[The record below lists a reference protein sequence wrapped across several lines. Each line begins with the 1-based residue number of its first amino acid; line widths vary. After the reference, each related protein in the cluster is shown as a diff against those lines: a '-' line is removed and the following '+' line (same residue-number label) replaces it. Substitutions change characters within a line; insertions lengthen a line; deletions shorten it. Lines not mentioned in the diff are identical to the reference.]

1 MSTTYAG
8 LNDGILSVDYSF
20 FNATEDG
27 SVKSAISEG
36 FVLISR
42 SESAVTFVTLPFPTD
57 GQFVTIPD
65 GGSHINQE
73 ITHSMVN
80 NDANGNSYHLK
91 SAQKDCLLGE
101 AQCDIHI
108 HSNALQADQFSTIPF
123 LSLIPVEIMH
133 SFSLSMK
140 PSNYVNMAIGDS
152 SHSVSTSDI
161 STVIPPSN
169 DAMAIYKEVLV
180 ERFRGKDGGSILGG
194 EGFVSSTWTN
204 SSTSDAL
211 IGTVSQQSFLIT
223 IGSIDQY
230 TDTSQKTMRIL
241 RAVTMVNGSWTSFTS
256 AIESFGGALPMT
268 VQTKSAD
275 GDTVRLFRGLV
286 TAIDGRDITFQA
298 TGSEIPSAS
307 SNTYSSI
314 VLYQSNVTHKSSTY
328 VDVPGPLGFCDR
340 ELDLSSV
347 GENAIIVDNMMYVS
361 FVKGTPYNDY
371 TVCERAREIVL
382 KQSQVD
388 KSSWGSLASFG
399 DSSEVFGIDL
409 SDCSG
414 DDPALCISNTKIERE
429 DKPDNFDA
437 TALASCDREL
447 NLSESCSSVDC
458 TDGDTA
464 NHECCVVTD
473 YSFSTHFLNEAEDG
487 SLSTYAFTTHNRPSS
502 DEWVG
507 FVPEVELYEYGS
519 QYVHMFYEVL

>member
-1 MSTTYAG
+1 
-8 LNDGILSVDYSF
+8 
-20 FNATEDG
+20 
-27 SVKSAISEG
+27 
-36 FVLISR
+36 
-42 SESAVTFVTLPFPTD
+42 
-57 GQFVTIPD
+57 
-65 GGSHINQE
+65 
-73 ITHSMVN
+73 MVN

-101 AQCDIHI
+101 AQFLH
-108 HSNALQADQFSTIPF
+108 NALSFFDSSGDNAQF
-123 LSLIPVEIMH
+123 LSADET
-133 SFSLSMK
+133 LS
-140 PSNYVNMAIGDS
+140 SNYVNMAIGDS
-152 SHSVSTSDI
+152 SYSVSTSDI

-194 EGFVSSTWTN
+194 ECFVSSTWTN

-230 TDTSQKTMRIL
+230 TDTSQNTMRIL

-328 VDVPGPLGFCDR
+328 VDVPGPLGYSVTDYDGDVYSITSGDR
-340 ELDLSSV
+340 ELDMSSV

-361 FVKGTPYNDY
+361 FVKGTPCDDY

-382 KQSQVD
+382 KQSQAD
-388 KSSWGSLASFG
+388 KS
-399 DSSEVFGIDL
+399 
-409 SDCSG
+409 
-414 DDPALCISNTKIERE
+414 
-429 DKPDNFDA
+429 
-437 TALASCDREL
+437 
-447 NLSESCSSVDC
+447 
-458 TDGDTA
+458 
-464 NHECCVVTD
+464 
-473 YSFSTHFLNEAEDG
+473 
-487 SLSTYAFTTHNRPSS
+487 
-502 DEWVG
+502 
-507 FVPEVELYEYGS
+507 
-519 QYVHMFYEVL
+519 